1 MPTKKTSPPR
11 TSKSPTGTKPPVVRR
26 RPGRP
31 ARISRE
37 AIIQKS
43 LEILATTPIEDFMV
57 KTVAQE
63 LGTASMAIY
72 NYFDSR
78 EDLLVAVA
86 DEVCLLFKAPKR
98 QETWQDTLLAWLWAL
113 KKHADRYPVML
124 SIIGV
129 NGHTSAGWLKITA
142 PITELMHDQLGLS
155 KKSLALA
162 SYLFASTAAAMI
174 HVVSASEDYRKPEAL
189 PKPDDLNELGLED
202 SQLTLLKMKTL
213 SSLKQKEIFDTLF
226 AQLIKGIEVFL

>member
-1 MPTKKTSPPR
+1 M
-11 TSKSPTGTKPPVVRR
+11 
-26 RPGRP
+26 
-31 ARISRE
+31 
-37 AIIQKS
+37 
-43 LEILATTPIEDFMV
+43 L

-72 NYFDSR
+72 NYFGSR

-86 DEVCLLFKAPKR
+86 DEVCLLFKPPQPKG
-98 QETWQDTLLAWLWAL
+98 TWQETLLAWLWAI
-113 KKHADRYPVML
+113 KKHADNYPVML
-124 SIIGV
+124 SIIGI
-129 NGHTSAGWLKITA
+129 NGHTSVGWIKITA
-142 PITELMHDQLGLS
+142 PVTTLMHDQLGLR

-174 HVVSASEDYRKPEAL
+174 HAVTISADYRKPESL
-189 PKPDDLNELGLED
+189 PKPEELDGLGLED
-202 SQLTLLKMKTL
+202 AQLAVLKMKTL

>member
-1 MPTKKTSPPR
+1 
-11 TSKSPTGTKPPVVRR
+11 
-26 RPGRP
+26 
-31 ARISRE
+31 
-37 AIIQKS
+37 
-43 LEILATTPIEDFMV
+43 MV

-72 NYFDSR
+72 NYFGSR
-78 EDLLVAVA
+78 EELLIAVA
-86 DEVCLLFKAPKR
+86 DEVCLLFKPPKP
-98 QETWQDTLLAWLWAL
+98 QDTWQETLLAWLWAV
-113 KKHADRYPVML
+113 KKHADHYPVML

-142 PITELMHDQLGLS
+142 PVTELMHDQLGLT

-174 HVVSASEDYRKPEAL
+174 HAVSVSAEYRKPEAL
-189 PKPDDLNELGLED
+189 PKPEELNGLGLES
-202 SQLTLLKMKTL
+202 SQLMLLKMKAL